1 MVGPSK
7 EKRKGSEDLDEGE
20 RKRGKLDLR
29 RQLEKELEA
38 VKKELEAV
46 KKETEAVKK
55 ETEALKK
62 ETEALKKEWRSLGQG
77 EEKAWGRG

>member
-29 RQLEKELEA
+29 RQLKEELEALEKELEA
-38 VKKELEAV
+38 V
-46 KKETEAVKK
+46 
-55 ETEALKK
+55 
-62 ETEALKKEWRSLGQG
+62 
-77 EEKAWGRG
+77 EKAPEGNYKKLLILKSII